1 MKSFFKGAGFLI
13 MSFVSVLY
21 GGLALEVCYGLL
33 LESYAVFPEMPY
45 GMAVGVVLVSSFI
58 SEVGEIDHQK
68 GLVDRIIETVV
79 KSLIVPTLLMFIALV
94 LSFIV

>member
-1 MKSFFKGAGFLI
+1 

>member
-1 MKSFFKGAGFLI
+1 MKPFVQLAAFLLL
-13 MSFVSVLY
+13 SFVSVLY
-21 GGLALEVCYGLL
+21 GGLAFEVCYGLL
-33 LESYAVFPEMPY
+33 LEPYAVFPEMPY

>member
-1 MKSFFKGAGFLI
+1 MKSFFKVAGFLL

-94 LSFIV
+94 LSFIL

>member
-1 MKSFFKGAGFLI
+1 
-13 MSFVSVLY
+13 
-21 GGLALEVCYGLL
+21 
-33 LESYAVFPEMPY
+33 MPY